1 MKNKLSGI
9 LSSMSKF
16 FNRFF
21 LSASIKKKLA
31 YTFLLSSSLYLA
43 ASVIAAYSAN
53 GMLSNM
59 NSVKKTGDKSITV
72 TEIGRLINAKDIRI
86 ADYITFLNEED
97 LREYRTLR
105 KELNKELNHLMS
117 YSNRENK
124 DLLHSVVK
132 NNKLIDE
139 LFIKEVAPAVI
150 RLDEEIYTESRK
162 EISRLRNQNNKL
174 LTEFRAGT
182 LEDQNRIM
190 NDMRDTVFKSL
201 VLVIITAA
209 AALIISF
216 VLVHFVSEYIKKR
229 VHSILNITDAV
240 SRGELNHALRPP
252 EPYED
257 ELGKL
262 SNSIGS
268 MVLKLRELVTG
279 INRGAHIV
287 NEQSKGLRNV
297 AQAVKES
304 SDTVTSYIDHLTQSS
319 EQQAASTL
327 HLSHSNETFDHQL
340 SNVDKKC
347 KQLKDVSDEVKAVT
361 VSGYKSMNDTMNG
374 INQLYDT
381 IKHTYT
387 MIDHMEESVRQIIKL
402 TDSIKKIAVQTNL
415 LSLNASIEAAR
426 AGEAGKG
433 FAVVA
438 DEVRKLAGD
447 VQGSLAE
454 INSVVH
460 NVQESTG
467 SITSSLKKG
476 YTELNEGRELIN
488 LSGRHFSN
496 IKSRIEGMTG
506 FINEISMS
514 IEMLNEGKKQMSG
527 AFHAVSDVGEELND
541 GAMMISSSVQEQ
553 HVMVE
558 SMFSNSDFLLYE
570 ADELSGLVK
579 KFIME

>member
-1 MKNKLSGI
+1 M
-9 LSSMSKF
+9 
-16 FNRFF
+16 
-21 LSASIKKKLA
+21 
-31 YTFLLSSSLYLA
+31 
-43 ASVIAAYSAN
+43 
-53 GMLSNM
+53 
-59 NSVKKTGDKSITV
+59 TV

-105 KELNKELNHLMS
+105 NELNKELNHLMS
-117 YSNRENK
+117 YSNRENEE
-124 DLLHSVVK
+124 LLQSVVK
-132 NNKLIDE
+132 NNKTIDD
-139 LFIKEVAPAVI
+139 LFIKEAAPAVI

-162 EISRLRNQNNKL
+162 EISRLRDQNNKI
-174 LTEFRAGT
+174 LTEFRSGT
-182 LEDQNRIM
+182 LEDQNRMM
-190 NDMRDTVFKSL
+190 NDMQNNVFISL
-201 VLVIITAA
+201 VWVIITAS

-216 VLVHFVSEYIKKR
+216 LLVYFVSEYIKKR
-229 VHSILNITDAV
+229 IHSILNITEAV
-240 SRGELNHALRPP
+240 SRGELNHSLFPVDH
-252 EPYED
+252 YED

-279 INRGAHIV
+279 INKGALIV
-287 NEQSKGLRNV
+287 NEQSKGLRN
-297 AQAVKES
+297 AAHSVKES
-304 SDTVTSYIDHLTQSS
+304 SITVTRYINQLTYSS
-319 EQQAASTL
+319 EHQAASTL
-327 HLSHSNETFDHQL
+327 QLSHSNETFDHQL
-340 SNVDKKC
+340 SNVDMKSR
-347 KQLKDVSDEVKAVT
+347 QLKDVSGEVKSVT

-387 MIDHMEESVRQIIKL
+387 MIGHMEESVRQIIKL
-402 TDSIKKIAVQTNL
+402 TDTIKKIAVQTNL

-433 FAVVA
+433 FSVVA

-454 INSVVH
+454 INSVVQ
-460 NVQESTG
+460 NVQESTS

-476 YTELNEGRELIN
+476 YTELSAGRELIN
-488 LSGRHFSN
+488 LSGEHFSN
-496 IKSRIEGMTG
+496 IKSRIEGITG
-506 FINEISMS
+506 FIKEISTS

-527 AFHAVSDVGEELND
+527 AFQAVSDMGEELNE

-558 SMFSNSDFLLYE
+558 SMFSNSDFLLNE
-570 ADELSGLVK
+570 ANELSGLVK
-579 KFIME
+579 KFKME